1 MSIQNLLN
9 QFIVPGNTAQFSNF
23 TAPGFSGRLSKYT
36 NNLPGGLMG
45 GAAAGGVMAL
55 LVSNK
60 SARKCAGTAAAYGG
74 AAILGGLAYK
84 ALKNWQ
90 YSNENKMA
98 HQENDPSS
106 LAKSISERLYST
118 NNIHSKVFEL
128 KLIKAMIAASRVDD
142 HIDQA
147 EQDRIFQAIK
157 QLGLSAEMKAQVVDL
172 LQQPIS
178 IAQITH
184 GVTDMTQKSEL
195 YLVSCLAIN
204 PDHPSEKVHLDQL
217 SQALELPAE
226 LAEQIREQAQQALK
240 ESA

>member
-9 QFIVPGNTAQFSNF
+9 QFIGPGNSAQFSNF

-36 NNLPGGLMG
+36 NNLPGGLVG

-60 SARKCAGTAAAYGG
+60 SARQFAGTAATYGG
-74 AAILGGLAYK
+74 AAILGGLTYK
-84 ALKNWQ
+84 ALKSWQ
-90 YSNENKMA
+90 YGNENKIS
-98 HQENDPSS
+98 HQDNDPSF
-106 LAKSISERLYST
+106 LEQPVIDRLHST
-118 NNIHSKVFEL
+118 NNMHSKVFEL
-128 KLIKAMIAASRVDD
+128 KLIKAMIAAAKVDD

-157 QLGLSAEMKAQVVDL
+157 QLGLSTEMKAQVVDL

-178 IAQITH
+178 IAEITH

-204 PDHPSEKVHLDQL
+204 LDHPSEKVHLDQL
-217 SQALELPAE
+217 SQALELPGE

-240 ESA
+240 ESI

>member
-9 QFIVPGNTAQFSNF
+9 QFIGPSNTAQLSNF

-45 GAAAGGVMAL
+45 GAAAGGIMAL
-55 LVSNK
+55 LLNNK
-60 SARKCAGTAAAYGG
+60 SARKFAGTAASYGG

-90 YSNENKMA
+90 YGNQNKIA
-98 HQENDPSS
+98 HQENDPSF
-106 LAKSISERLYST
+106 LANPVSDRLHSTINMQSE
-118 NNIHSKVFEL
+118 VFEL
-128 KLIKAMIAASRVDD
+128 KLIKAMVAASRVDG

-147 EQDRIFQAIK
+147 EQQSIFQAIK
-157 QLGLSAEMKAQVVDL
+157 QLDLSTEMKAQVVDL

-178 IAQITH
+178 IAEIAH

-204 PDHPSEKVHLDQL
+204 PDHPSEKAHLDQL
-217 SQALELPAE
+217 SQALELPGE
-226 LAEQIREQAQQALK
+226 LADQIRQQAK
-240 ESA
+240 QAIKDSA